1 MCILLA
7 MIASAITPRK
17 IKKFTMISMSH
28 PGMFSASL
36 AGVFIIIY
44 ICQEA
49 AKFMANKKIS
59 FDEIIGVID
68 DFIILKKEL
77 LIDIDFVI
85 GMSRGGLVPA
95 ALLAGKIDKPL
106 AAAYINKQDEIFFD
120 RADWVKDKNV
130 LVVDDVVR
138 SGKTL
143 WLLKNYLDSTSVP
156 KSISFFTLFKIK
168 SLLDNNY
175 KIPVFSREIDDDVV
189 FPWDY
194 DRK

>member
-1 MCILLA
+1 
-7 MIASAITPRK
+7 
-17 IKKFTMISMSH
+17 
-28 PGMFSASL
+28 
-36 AGVFIIIY
+36 
-44 ICQEA
+44 
-49 AKFMANKKIS
+49 MANKKIS